1 MKIKP
6 EVFLSSNKNIIFNKI
21 LVTGSDEPFISY
33 VKNFII
39 EDFKKRDFFI
49 DISNNYNG
57 GSIGSLFS
65 ANKTLF
71 VLSNF
76 PTNKEITPEELDD
89 KSILVASPN
98 GKKTNLIKTKL
109 LKDGGS
115 LVIECYSLNR
125 SSKENTLKNYIKIN
139 NLTLSNDVF
148 WYVVDNFDNNY
159 VIFIKQLEM
168 LSLFNSDVKLIS
180 DIEKITFVDNKI
192 EINKIFFNIFKENK
206 ILTNT
211 FNKSISSLSDFY
223 IFLNSIKT
231 YLEIIKNSG
240 DRDVALYN
248 FPRYL
253 FAEKDI
259 FLIIYKKT
267 NKDKLIK
274 IYRNLSRVELLI
286 RQSSELYSIIG
297 LRFFLNLKKIITSW
311 VFSLS
316 HQVD

>member
-21 LVTGSDEPFISY
+21 LVTGSDEPLIYY

-39 EDFKKRDFFI
+39 ENFKKRNFFI
-49 DISNNYNG
+49 DVSNSYNDRSMG
-57 GSIGSLFS
+57 DLFS
-65 ANKTLF
+65 EKKTLF
-71 VLSNF
+71 VLSDF
-76 PTNKEITPEELDD
+76 PTNKEITPEKSDY

-109 LKDGGS
+109 SKDKRS
-115 LVIECYSLNR
+115 LVVECYLLNR
-125 SSKENTLKNYIKIN
+125 NSKENTLKNYIEVN

-148 WYVVDNFDNNY
+148 WYVVDSFDNNY
-159 VIFIKQLEM
+159 VIFIKQLET
-168 LSLFNSDVKLIS
+168 LSLFNKKINLIS

-211 FNKSISSLSDFY
+211 FNKSINSLSDFY
-223 IFLNSIKT
+223 IFLNSTKS

-240 DRDVALYN
+240 DKESALYN
-248 FPRYL
+248 FPKYL
-253 FAEKDI
+253 FAEKDV
-259 FLIIYKKT
+259 FLTIYKKT

-274 IYRNLSRVELLI
+274 IYQNLSKVELLI
-286 RQSSELYSIIG
+286 RQNSELYLVFG
-297 LRFFLNLKKIITSW
+297 LRFFLNLKKIITS
-311 VFSLS
+311 
-316 HQVD
+316 